1 MEVNARDSGSPDQP
15 APGFRED
22 VIAGLIATPKRISPK
37 YFYDER
43 GAVLFEQIC
52 DLPEYY
58 PTRTELTIMRR
69 HCPEMAGLIG
79 PRVQVIE
86 LGSGSGLKTRLL
98 LKHLDLPVSYVPVD
112 ISGEMLQ
119 LTAAELG
126 RLYPQIT
133 VQPVHAD
140 FFGEFEIP
148 DPPRPARSRLVY
160 FPGST
165 IGNFTHRES
174 VGLMASVAG
183 ICRPPGHL
191 LIGVDLKKD
200 KTVLEAA
207 YDDSAG
213 VTAEFNLNLL
223 HRIRRELGADLEIDD
238 FEHLAFYNE
247 TDGRI
252 EMHLRSRRRQSFT
265 IDGVPI
271 SFEEGE
277 TVHTEN
283 SHKYTPDE
291 FAALAGEAGFERV
304 EIWTDHRSLFSVQL
318 FRVTNS

>member
-1 MEVNARDSGSPDQP
+1 MTGDASADFRD
-15 APGFRED
+15 D
-22 VIAGLIATPKRISPK
+22 VIAGLTAMPKRISPK
-37 YFYDER
+37 YFYDDR

-69 HCPEMAGLIG
+69 HASEMAGLIG
-79 PRVQVIE
+79 PRAQVIE

-98 LKHLDLPVSYVPVD
+98 LKHLDLPASYVPVD

-126 RLYPQIT
+126 RLYPEIT

-140 FFGEFEIP
+140 FLGEFPIP
-148 DPPRPARSRLVY
+148 EPPRPARRRLVY

-165 IGNFTHRES
+165 IGNFTRDES
-174 VGLMASVAG
+174 IGLLAGVAR
-183 ICRPPGHL
+183 ICRPDGGL

-200 KTVLEAA
+200 RAVLEAA
-207 YDDSAG
+207 YNDSAG

-223 HRIRRELGADLEIDD
+223 HRMRRELGADLDIDG
-238 FEHLAFYNE
+238 FEHHAFYNE
-247 TDGRI
+247 AEGRI
-252 EMHLRSRRRQSFT
+252 EMHLRSRRDQTFT
-265 IDGVPI
+265 INGVGI
-271 SFEEGE
+271 AFAAGE

-283 SHKYTPDE
+283 SHKYTPGE
-291 FAALAGEAGFERV
+291 FAAMAADAGFERV
-304 EIWTDHRSLFSVQL
+304 ELWTDDHSMFSVQL
-318 FRVTNS
+318 YGVTV

>member
-1 MEVNARDSGSPDQP
+1 MDSRAADSETP
-15 APGFRED
+15 APPTAGFRED
-22 VIAGLIATPKRISPK
+22 VIAGLTATPKRISPK
-37 YFYDER
+37 YFYDRR

-52 DLPEYY
+52 ELPEYY

-119 LTAAELG
+119 HTAAELG
-126 RLYPQIT
+126 RLYPEIT

-140 FFGEFEIP
+140 FLGEFELP
-148 DPPRPARSRLVY
+148 RPPRPARGRLVY

-174 VGLMASVAG
+174 VGLMSGVAR
-183 ICRPPGHL
+183 ICRPDGAL

-200 KTVLEAA
+200 KAVLEAA
-207 YDDSAG
+207 YDDSVG

-223 HRIRRELGADLEIDD
+223 HRIRDELGADLDVD
-238 FEHLAFYNE
+238 AFEHYAFYNE
-247 TDGRI
+247 RDGRI
-252 EMHLRSRRRQSFT
+252 EMHLRSTRDQSFT

-271 SFEEGE
+271 AFAAGE

-291 FAALAGEAGFERV
+291 FAVLAADSGFERM
-304 EIWTDHRSLFSVQL
+304 EIWTDDHAMFSVQL
-318 FRVTNS
+318 FRVTS

>member
-1 MEVNARDSGSPDQP
+1 MTGEASSDFRD
-15 APGFRED
+15 D
-22 VIAGLIATPKRISPK
+22 VIAGLTSTPKRISPK

-58 PTRTELTIMRR
+58 PTRAELAIMRR
-69 HCPEMAGLIG
+69 HSPEMAGLIG
-79 PRVQVIE
+79 PRAQVIE

-119 LTAAELG
+119 LTAAELD
-126 RLYPQIT
+126 RLYPEIT

-140 FFGEFEIP
+140 FLGEFPIP
-148 DPPRPARSRLVY
+148 EPPRPARRRLVY

-165 IGNFTHRES
+165 IGNFARQES
-174 VGLMASVAG
+174 LGLLTGVAR
-183 ICRPPGHL
+183 ICRPGGFL

-200 KTVLEAA
+200 RVTLEAA
-207 YDDSAG
+207 YNDGAG

-223 HRIRRELGADLEIDD
+223 HRIRRELGADLDVEG
-238 FEHLAFYNE
+238 FEHHAFYNE
-247 TDGRI
+247 DEGRI
-252 EMHLRSRRRQSFT
+252 EMHLRSLHDQVFT
-265 IDGVPI
+265 IDGTRI
-271 SFEEGE
+271 SFAAGE

-283 SHKYTPDE
+283 SHKYTPGE
-291 FAALAGEAGFERV
+291 FAAMAADAGFERV
-304 EIWTDHRSLFSVQL
+304 ELWTDDRSMFSVQL
-318 FRVTNS
+318 FRVTD